1 MELRAKEL
9 KTEKRLIQ
17 LLKTEQDVNHILES
31 ETEQLY

>member
-1 MELRAKEL
+1 MELGAKEL

-17 LLKTEQDVNHILES
+17 LLKTQQDVNHILEL